1 MCLITQ
7 NGAPTGRFVVEM
19 FVLDLWCFVAM
30 SFEIN
35 VSYNA
40 ICRPN
45 RAFRCGDVCSGFMM
59 LCGDVF

>member
-7 NGAPTGRFVVEM
+7 YVAPTGRFVVEM

-30 SFEIN
+30 SFKIN

-40 ICRPN
+40 KWRPN
-45 RAFRCGDVCSGFMM
+45 GAYMYPAGVHASLGSVARP
-59 LCGDVF
+59 